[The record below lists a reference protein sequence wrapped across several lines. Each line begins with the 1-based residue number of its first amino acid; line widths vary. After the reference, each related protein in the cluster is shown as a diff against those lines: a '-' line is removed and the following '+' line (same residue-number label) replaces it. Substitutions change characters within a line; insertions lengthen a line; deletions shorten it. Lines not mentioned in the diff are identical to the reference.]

1 MRLTELY
8 NVTDLQPIKWDD
20 IGLSDSGGDACLWV
34 GTEGSQT
41 RLHYDAYG
49 WNCVCYGLQVINYM
63 HFILRCEIYRILKL
77 MEVNYMDAN
86 YGVFGQ
92 ISQVSRLRESL
103 MKKVQFGDLKT
114 NQPETKTMLKYV

>member
-1 MRLTELY
+1 MYNTTGGFQNKYCSYMRLTELY

-49 WNCVCYGLQVINYM
+49 WNCVCYGL
-63 HFILRCEIYRILKL
+63 
-77 MEVNYMDAN
+77 
-86 YGVFGQ
+86 
-92 ISQVSRLRESL
+92 
-103 MKKVQFGDLKT
+103 
-114 NQPETKTMLKYV
+114 